1 MNTYTHHRS
10 KWTLKHLLLIT
21 FALSSM
27 VVASTAAALEIISTS
42 KANIRPASQIVE
54 REYIFTAPPR
64 ETEKKGKET
73 YGPIAAYLT
82 KVTGKKF
89 VYKHPG
95 SWINYQSNMQKNKY
109 DLVFD
114 GPHFVSWRIAKA
126 KHTPLV
132 KIPGDFIFVFLTQ
145 KDNKKVTGLEK
156 LAGRSVCG
164 HAPPNQGTLRLYNA
178 FPNPS
183 RQPVLKP
190 VKGWRNIYKAMIAG
204 KCDGAVVPLKIYKK
218 LDPNGTAA
226 RVLLITDAA
235 PGQAFTASSEIPS
248 DVRLKITEMLINP
261 KGQIATQKLR
271 TRFRAKTLVKAT
283 PQEYAD
289 VKVLLKDSWG
299 F

>member
-1 MNTYTHHRS
+1 MNKYAHNQS
-10 KWTLKHLLLIT
+10 KWTSKPLLLIAFT
-21 FALSSM
+21 LTVLFAT
-27 VVASTAAALEIISTS
+27 STAAAIDIISTS
-42 KANIRPASQIVE
+42 KANIRPISQITE

-64 ETEKKGKET
+64 ETEKKGQET
-73 YGPIAAYLT
+73 YGPIAEYLT

-109 DLVFD
+109 DLIFD

-145 KDNKKVTGLEK
+145 KNNKKVTGLQR

-178 FPNPS
+178 FPNPA
-183 RQPVLKP
+183 RQPFLKS
-190 VKGWRNIYKAMIAG
+190 VKGWRNIYKAMIDG

-218 LDPNGTAA
+218 LDPKGTAA

-235 PGQAFTASSEIPS
+235 PGQAFTASAAIPF
-248 DVRLKITEMLINP
+248 DVRLKIAEMLINP
-261 KGQIATQKLR
+261 SGQLATQKLR
-271 TRFRAKTLVKAT
+271 TRFRAKSLIKAT